1 MNPYTEK
8 LKLALARYEAQCG
21 ISPEDSI
28 LEAMW
33 YVYSCCN
40 PVDDGRIKA
49 AEKAISA
56 VYAELSIAS
65 SDALSDLIVSLL
77 ESYQRAAY
85 LEGLRTGVH
94 LMEETA

>member
-8 LKLALARYEAQCG
+8 LKLALAQYEAQCG

-28 LEAMW
+28 LEALW
-33 YVYSCCN
+33 YDYSCRN
-40 PVDDGRIKA
+40 PVDDGQVRASEARI
-49 AEKAISA
+49 SS
-56 VYAELSIAS
+56 VYAELSVAS